1 MIIDR
6 IHGLPFAV
14 TGIGNRKR
22 PPELDMGPSAFA
34 FLFGLMLY
42 TWRRRKQRHA
52 MAGLSDHLLRD
63 IGISRTEA
71 AWSSELS
78 FRLS

>member
-6 IHGLPFAV
+6 IHGLPFAAA
-14 TGIGNRKR
+14 GIGTRKR
-22 PPELDMGPSAFA
+22 SPELDLGPSAFA
-34 FLFGLMLY
+34 FLFGLILY
-42 TWRRRKQRHA
+42 ANRRRRQRQA

-71 AWSSELS
+71 AWSSELV
-78 FRLS
+78 FRLR